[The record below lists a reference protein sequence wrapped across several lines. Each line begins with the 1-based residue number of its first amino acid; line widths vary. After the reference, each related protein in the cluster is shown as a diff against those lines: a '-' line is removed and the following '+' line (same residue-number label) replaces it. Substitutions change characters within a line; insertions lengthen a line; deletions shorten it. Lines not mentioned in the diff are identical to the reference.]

1 MSRDMRLM
9 AMIPV
14 PVRHSVAGGLAVLL
28 TLSACTGPGPVTAPT
43 TGAYNTPL
51 PSASA
56 AQPAAFGEY
65 VAAAGD
71 TVYTVAQRNG
81 VGVRAL
87 IDENKLQPP
96 YALQPGQRLRIPP
109 QREHTVQTGETV
121 YAIARRYQVPMAEL
135 VRINNI
141 PQPYAIRV
149 GQKLRLPDPVGEV
162 ETAAAPAATSQ
173 PSVAQ
178 SAIQVVELPPPTAAS
193 KSGTPYTAPA
203 STPAASPTASQLA
216 APPAIAKSA
225 AAPQQAGAPT
235 PLTPAAPPQSIVVGQ
250 TPPPGVIPSSPPP
263 APIAPPSITPA
274 PAAPAPTESA
284 AMTIPKPPATPV
296 SQGFIWPVKGELIS
310 RFGDKGTGLRND
322 GINIAAPKGT
332 PVVAAD
338 NGVVAY
344 SGNELK
350 GFGNL
355 VLIRHPNG
363 WVTAYAHNET
373 LLVARGEQVER
384 GQEIARVGSTG
395 NVTSPQLHFEVRK
408 GSERIDPLS
417 VIGAEGDPRKT

>member
-1 MSRDMRLM
+1 M
-9 AMIPV
+9 ALIAIPT
-14 PVRHSVAGGLAVLL
+14 RYSAAGSLAALL
-28 TLSACTGPGPVTAPT
+28 VLSACTGPGPVTAPT
-43 TGAYNTPL
+43 TGAYSTPP

-56 AQPAAFGEY
+56 TQPAAPGEY

-96 YALQPGQRLRIPP
+96 YALQPGQHLRIPP

-149 GQKLRLPDPVGEV
+149 GQKLRLPDPVGEI
-162 ETAAAPAATSQ
+162 ETASASAAAPQ

-178 SAIQVVELPPPTAAS
+178 SAIQVVELPPPAAGP
-193 KSGTPYTAPA
+193 KPGAPYTAPGA
-203 STPAASPTASQLA
+203 TQSAPTANQLA
-216 APPAIAKSA
+216 APPAIAKPA
-225 AAPQQAGAPT
+225 AASQPGAPT
-235 PLTPAAPPQSIVVGQ
+235 PLTPAASSTPIAVGQ

-263 APIAPPSITPA
+263 APASPPPITPA

-284 AMTIPKPPATPV
+284 ALIAPPAPAAPV
-296 SQGFIWPVKGELIS
+296 TQGFIWPVKGELIS

-373 LLVARGEQVER
+373 LLVARGEHVER

-408 GSERIDPLS
+408 GGERIDPLS
-417 VIGAEGDPRKT
+417 VIGAESDPRKT